1 MKRFKRRVCKKK
13 GSMVQLEGGDPRRNR
28 RKVRGLSMG
37 WVDVNF
43 AWIVDSE
50 EIN

>member
-1 MKRFKRRVCKKK
+1 
-13 GSMVQLEGGDPRRNR
+13 MVQLEEGDPRRNR
-28 RKVRGLSMG
+28 RKVRGFSMG

>member
-1 MKRFKRRVCKKK
+1 
-13 GSMVQLEGGDPRRNR
+13 
-28 RKVRGLSMG
+28 MG

-50 EIN
+50 EINQTKIDLLVCGIDLNTMEFNIVILCSVS